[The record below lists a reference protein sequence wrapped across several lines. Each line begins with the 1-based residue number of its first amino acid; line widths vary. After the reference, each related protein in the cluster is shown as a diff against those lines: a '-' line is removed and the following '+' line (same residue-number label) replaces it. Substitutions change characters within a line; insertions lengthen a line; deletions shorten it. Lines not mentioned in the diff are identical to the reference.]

1 MKIRIVYDNE
11 AKQRFR
17 SDWGFAAVIEIGE
30 ETILFDTGEKGEIL
44 KHNMEHMGLD
54 TSDIDKIVLSHE
66 HHDHIGGL
74 FSMLEESME
83 VFLPRSFSNN
93 FKERIK
99 RNAELV
105 EVEEKQEI
113 DEGVI
118 STGEMGS
125 DIIEQSIIC
134 NSGKQNILI
143 TGCAHPSL
151 TSIINKASRDR
162 ELTAVIGGFH
172 GFENFEV
179 LKDIPLIVPCHCTQY
194 KDKIK
199 ERFPKSTKNCFAGL
213 ELDFEN

>member
-1 MKIRIVYDNE
+1 MKIKVVYDNE
-11 AKQRFR
+11 AKEPFR
-17 SDWGFAAVIEIGE
+17 SDWGYAAEIEIGE

-44 KHNMEHMGLD
+44 KHNMEQMGLD

-74 FSMLEESME
+74 FSILEESME
-83 VFLPRSFSNN
+83 VFLPRSFSRK
-93 FKERIK
+93 FKKKIK

-105 EVEEKQEI
+105 EIEEKQEI
-113 DEGVI
+113 AEGVI
-118 STGEMGS
+118 STGEMKS
-125 DIIEQSIIC
+125 DIVEQSIIC

-143 TGCAHPSL
+143 TGCAHPGL

-172 GFENFEV
+172 GFENFER
-179 LKDIPLIVPCHCTQY
+179 LEDIPLIIPCHCTQY

-199 ERFPKSTKNCFAGL
+199 EKFPKRTKDCFAGL
-213 ELDFEN
+213 ELNFED